1 MQVPSVIVIVS
12 CLRVNECG
20 VSDRLDLPELTSI
33 QLGYN
38 ALEFE
43 DDESSTLIMRSDSHR
58 VY

>member
-1 MQVPSVIVIVS
+1 MQVPSVIVIVL

-43 DDESSTLIMRSDSHR
+43 DDESSTLIMRSAEMD
-58 VY
+58 VN

>member
-43 DDESSTLIMRSDSHR
+43 DDESSTLIMRSAEMD
-58 VY
+58 VN

>member
-20 VSDRLDLPELTSI
+20 VSDRLDLPELISI

-43 DDESSTLIMRSDSHR
+43 DDESSTLIMRSAEMD
-58 VY
+58 VN